1 MTAFNLIAS
10 FSVFTVF
17 RQFLQSVRH
26 PSLRP
31 FTPFPQIEWSH
42 HSPELNFLLG
52 RVESWSNFTNIT
64 WTSTLSFAYA
74 GPQILFHDFW
84 PAVLCD
90 GVCQRRWTLLPLV
103 QRETILRGENIT
115 WVCPRKDFG
124 DSPQP
129 LSKFDK
135 SPPQKHKT
143 TSTLYKGWL

>member
-74 GPQILFHDFW
+74 GPQILFHDLW

-90 GVCQRRWTLLPLV
+90 GVCQRGGTLLPLV
-103 QRETILRGENIT
+103 QRETILRGVNIIINCGFIVDPNSIVLRKNILYLCLTNRPKT
-115 WVCPRKDFG
+115 WQG
-124 DSPQP
+124 ISAN
-129 LSKFDK
+129 
-135 SPPQKHKT
+135 
-143 TSTLYKGWL
+143 